1 MPKIKIIIDNSMCWQ
16 WYGRLE
22 EHSYT
27 VGENVECDPFGKQF
41 GSFS

>member
-16 WYGRLE
+16 QYGRLKE
-22 EHSYT
+22 PSYT